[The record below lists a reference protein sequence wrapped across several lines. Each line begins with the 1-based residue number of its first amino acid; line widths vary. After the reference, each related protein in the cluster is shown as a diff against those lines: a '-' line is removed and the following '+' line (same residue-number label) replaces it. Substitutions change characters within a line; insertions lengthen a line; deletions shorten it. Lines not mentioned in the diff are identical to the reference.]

1 MKNKSLFSRLLEN
14 KKLMLVVSLVLSFV
28 FWMISSDNTT
38 HTINDVEL
46 TYSLSESASEDL
58 KVFNISSETVS
69 VVASGKRVIIDSLS
83 AEDVSAR
90 VDLFGVTEPGTFT
103 YDVIVTNSSNLDF
116 DIDSVS
122 PQSVSVMV
130 DREATKTVDIISDFT
145 YEPDGYYVEDNL
157 PDTVTI
163 TGPESIVTKV
173 MSAFVSGNVKSEDA
187 QDVTNSFEL
196 KLFDN
201 EDPMAPEANE
211 ISTDYI
217 TMSYEN
223 VDVLFRFLKIDEEM
237 PLELKYEPSNFKLP
251 SSYYTIT
258 PSTLSV
264 AGKEYLF
271 SGDDALASLDIN
283 IGSLSKYKNQIYNE
297 SFSVSKILG
306 DDLVNK
312 TDGVETIR
320 VQLDFSS
327 LSFATFDV
335 PSSSIVIKNLPEGY
349 TYTAPSTYPVS
360 VVGPDSTLKSLTSA
374 SFTIE
379 YDFKDVV
386 PTSDGT
392 PVNVPVSIRINN
404 SAVCWVHRLTDVT
417 NVVMDVVE

>member
-14 KKLMLVVSLVLSFV
+14 KKLLLIISLALSFV

-38 HTINDVEL
+38 HTIGDVQL
-46 TYSLSESASEDL
+46 TYNLSESASKDL
-58 KVFNISSETVS
+58 KVFDISSETVS
-69 VVASGKRVIIDSLS
+69 VVVSGKRVIIDSLS
-83 AEDVSAR
+83 EEDLSAR
-90 VDLFGVTEPGTFT
+90 VDLFVVTEPGTFT
-103 YDVIVTNSSNLDF
+103 YDVIVSNEANLDF
-116 DIDSVS
+116 EIDSVQ
-122 PQSVSVMV
+122 PQTVTVMV
-130 DREATKTVDIISDFT
+130 DREATKTVDIKSNFT
-145 YEPDGYYVEDNL
+145 YEPDGYYVDNNL
-157 PDTVTI
+157 PETVTI
-163 TGPESIVTKV
+163 TGPESVVKQV
-173 MSAFVSGNVKSEDA
+173 KSAFVSGHVESSDA
-187 QDVTNSFEL
+187 QDVTNTFEL

-201 EDPMAPEANE
+201 EDPTSPDANE

-217 TMSYEN
+217 TMSYES
-223 VDVLFRFLKIDEEM
+223 VDVVFRFLKIDEEM
-237 PLELKYEPSNFKLP
+237 ELSLKYQPSNFKLP

-271 SGDDALASLDIN
+271 SGDNALDSIEIN
-283 IGSLSKYKNQIYNE
+283 IGSLAKYKNHIYNE
-297 SFSVSKILG
+297 SFDVNDILG

-312 TDGVETIR
+312 SDGVQNIR

-335 PSSSIVIKNLPEGY
+335 PSSSINIKNLPEGY
-349 TYTAPSTYPVS
+349 TYSAPSTYAVS
-360 VVGPDSTLKSLTSA
+360 VVGSESTLESLTSA

-392 PVNVPVSIRINN
+392 PVNVPVAIRINN
-404 SAVCWVHRLTDVT
+404 SAFCWVHRLTDTASVIM
-417 NVVMDVVE
+417 NKAE

>member
-28 FWMISSDNTT
+28 FWMITSDNTT
-38 HTINDVEL
+38 RTINDVQL
-46 TYSLSESASEDL
+46 TYSLSESASENL
-58 KVFNISSETVS
+58 KVFSVSSETVS
-69 VVASGKRVIIDSLS
+69 VVVSGKRVIIDSLS
-83 AEDVSAR
+83 EEDVTAR
-90 VDLFGVTEPGTFT
+90 VDLFGVTEPGTFN
-103 YDVIVTNSSNLDF
+103 YDVIVSNAGNLDF
-116 DIDSVS
+116 DIDSVQ
-122 PQSVSVMV
+122 PQTVTVMV
-130 DREATKTVDIISDFT
+130 DKEATKTINIESAFT

-157 PDTVTI
+157 PETVTI
-163 TGPESIVTKV
+163 TGPESIVKNV
-173 MSAFVSGNVKSEDA
+173 KSAFVSGNVESSDA

-196 KLFDN
+196 KLYDN
-201 EDPMAPEANE
+201 EDPTAADANE

-217 TMSYEN
+217 TMSYKT

-237 PLELKYEPSNFKLP
+237 PLSLKYEPSNFKLP

-271 SGDDALASLDIN
+271 SGDGAISSLDIN

-297 SFSVSKILG
+297 SFNVNKVLG

-312 TDGVETIR
+312 SDGVENIR

-335 PSSSIVIKNLPEGY
+335 PSSSIIVKNLPEGY

-360 VVGPDSTLKSLTSA
+360 VVGPESTLQSLTSG

-404 SAVCWVHRLTDVT
+404 SAFCWVYRLTDTASVIM
-417 NVVMDVVE
+417 NAVD